1 MEANTT
7 FLCVRMN
14 EFRNVVWLYLEKEPA
29 ILPSGMA
36 TVSMKQNNGR
46 IKKDSK
52 KNSICAA
59 SWTVCSV
66 NRLRGTKRSV
76 CEGDKEFV
84 HFIFG
89 FLTIVMKMLLKALL
103 LLVLLLVL
111 DVEYD
116 SLLTWDRWS
125 RQRGL
130 PPCFDRWQGKVG
142 VWLFQ

>member
-1 MEANTT
+1 
-7 FLCVRMN
+7 MN
-14 EFRNVVWLYLEKEPA
+14 LETVVWRYLKKEPA

-59 SWTVCSV
+59 SWTDCSV

-103 LLVLLLVL
+103 LLLLLLVLLLVL

-116 SLLTWDRWS
+116 SLLT
-125 RQRGL
+125 
-130 PPCFDRWQGKVG
+130 
-142 VWLFQ
+142 